1 MIEIDWHG
9 RFCSPP
15 VRRLAYRT
23 PIVGKRR
30 VLRVTASSANTI
42 VIGAG
47 VVGCSLAFHLARGGA
62 RVRVFDKG
70 GICAGMSARSGALVR
85 MHYTFAPEAELAW
98 KSLHYFQHW
107 NELVG
112 GRCGFVETGFAVVVD
127 ERNAGRLRA
136 NVAMLQRVGVNTEIM
151 TAAELQKR
159 ETHAFV
165 DDVALAAVEPHSGYA
180 DPIATT
186 ESLAAAA
193 RKLGAEFSPDTSVA
207 KIAHRGGRAVG
218 VIDNSGRTYEADA
231 VCVVAGPWTDALLAP
246 LGLKIGIKSERAQL
260 AFFKRLPQ
268 LRHCIYIDT
277 IAGSYFRPH
286 GDDLTLAGL
295 GAWKPEAEANPD
307 NFRESNDDDFVVA
320 ARARLAKR
328 IPAMADAPYSRGHAG
343 IYDVSPDA
351 RAVMGPVPGVAGLFV
366 AAGFSGTGFK
376 TAPAVGASMSE
387 LILTGSSTTVDLT
400 PFGFERILS
409 GRMIES
415 PNEYE
420 MGAGFG
426 HKL

>member
-1 MIEIDWHG
+1 
-9 RFCSPP
+9 
-15 VRRLAYRT
+15 
-23 PIVGKRR
+23 
-30 VLRVTASSANTI
+30 VTQASSSANII

-47 VVGCSLAFHLARGGA
+47 VVGCSLAFHLARAGA

-98 KSLHYFQHW
+98 KSHHYFRHW
-107 NELVG
+107 SEIVG
-112 GRCGFVETGFAVVVD
+112 GRCGFVETGFTVVVD
-127 ERNAGRLRA
+127 ERNSARLRT
-136 NVAMLQRVGVNTEIM
+136 NVAMLQRVGIDTEVV
-151 TAAELQKR
+151 TAAELHKR
-159 ETHAFV
+159 EPNTFV
-165 DDVALAAVEPHSGYA
+165 DDVALAAFEPQSGYA
-180 DPIATT
+180 DPVATT

-193 RKLGAEFSPDTSVA
+193 RKLGTEFSLNAVIA

-218 VIDNSGRTYEADA
+218 VIDNSGHLHEADA

-246 LGLKIGIKSERAQL
+246 MGAKIGIKSERAQI
-260 AFFKRLPQ
+260 AFFKRPPQ
-268 LRHCIYIDT
+268 IKHCIYIDT

-295 GAWKPEAEANPD
+295 GGWKPKAEANPD
-307 NFRESNDDDFVVA
+307 NFRESNDDDFVA
-320 ARARLAKR
+320 AVRKRLAQR
-328 IPAMADAPYSRGHAG
+328 IPAMADALYSRGHAG
-343 IYDVSPDA
+343 IYDVSPDG
-351 RAVMGPVPGVAGLFV
+351 RAVMGSVPGVKHLFV

-376 TAPAVGASMSE
+376 TAPAVGASMAE
-387 LILTGSSTTVDLT
+387 LILTGASTTADLT

>member
-1 MIEIDWHG
+1 MTQRGPKI
-9 RFCSPP
+9 
-15 VRRLAYRT
+15 
-23 PIVGKRR
+23 
-30 VLRVTASSANTI
+30 I

-47 VVGCSLAFHLARGGA
+47 VVGCSIAFHLARAGA
-62 RVRVFDKG
+62 RARVFDKG

-98 KSLHYFQHW
+98 KSYQYFRNW
-107 NELVG
+107 SEIVG

-127 ERNAGRLRA
+127 ERNAARLRT
-136 NVAMLQRVGVNTEIM
+136 NVAMLQRVGIDTEIL
-151 TAAELQKR
+151 TAAELNKR
-159 ETHAFV
+159 DPQAFV
-165 DDVALAAVEPHSGYA
+165 DDVALVAIEPLSGYA
-180 DPIATT
+180 DPLMTT
-186 ESLAAAA
+186 EELADAAV
-193 RKLGAEFSPDTSVA
+193 RHGAEFSTKTP
-207 KIAHRGGRAVG
+207 IATIVHRGGRATG
-218 VIDNSGRTYEADA
+218 VVDGAGHLHEADG
-231 VCVVAGPWTDALLAP
+231 VCVAAGPWTDALLAP
-246 LGLKIGIKSERAQL
+246 LGMKIGIKSERAQI
-260 AFFKRLPQ
+260 AFFKRPPQ
-268 LRHCIYIDT
+268 IRHLIYIDT

-295 GAWKPEAEANPD
+295 GGWKAEAEANPD
-307 NFRESNDDDFVVA
+307 DFRETNDDDFVA
-320 ARARLAKR
+320 AVRARLARR

-351 RAVMGPVPGVAGLFV
+351 RAVMGRVPGVDALFV

-376 TAPAVGASMSE
+376 TAPAVGASMAE
-387 LILTGSSTTVDLT
+387 LILTGVSTTVDLT

-409 GRMIES
+409 GRVIQS

>member
-1 MIEIDWHG
+1 
-9 RFCSPP
+9 
-15 VRRLAYRT
+15 
-23 PIVGKRR
+23 
-30 VLRVTASSANTI
+30 VTQRGPKII

-47 VVGCSLAFHLARGGA
+47 VVGCSIAFHLARAGA
-62 RVRVFDKG
+62 RARVFDKG

-98 KSLHYFQHW
+98 KSYQYFRNW
-107 NELVG
+107 SEIVG

-127 ERNAGRLRA
+127 ERNAARLRT
-136 NVAMLQRVGVNTEIM
+136 NVAMLQRVGIDTEIL
-151 TAAELQKR
+151 TAAELNKR
-159 ETHAFV
+159 DPQAFV
-165 DDVALAAVEPHSGYA
+165 DDVALVAIEPLSGYA
-180 DPIATT
+180 DPLMTT
-186 ESLAAAA
+186 EELAVAAV
-193 RKLGAEFSPDTSVA
+193 RHGAEFSTKTPIAT
-207 KIAHRGGRAVG
+207 IAHRGGRATG
-218 VIDNSGRTYEADA
+218 VVDGAGHLHEADG
-231 VCVVAGPWTDALLAP
+231 VCVAAGPWTDALLAP
-246 LGLKIGIKSERAQL
+246 LGMKIGIKSERAQI
-260 AFFKRLPQ
+260 AFFKRPPQ
-268 LRHCIYIDT
+268 IRHLIYIDT

-295 GAWKPEAEANPD
+295 GGWKAEAEANPD
-307 NFRESNDDDFVVA
+307 DFRETNDDDFVA
-320 ARARLAKR
+320 AVRARLARR

-351 RAVMGPVPGVAGLFV
+351 RAVMGRVPGVDALFV

-376 TAPAVGASMSE
+376 TAPAVGASMAE
-387 LILTGSSTTVDLT
+387 LILTGVSTTVDLT

-409 GRMIES
+409 GRVIQS

>member
-1 MIEIDWHG
+1 LEKDG
-9 RFCSPP
+9 
-15 VRRLAYRT
+15 
-23 PIVGKRR
+23 
-30 VLRVTASSANTI
+30 VLHVTQAASSANII

-47 VVGCSLAFHLARGGA
+47 VVGCSIAFHLARDGA
-62 RVRVFDKG
+62 GVRVFEKG
-70 GICAGMSARSGALVR
+70 EICAGMSARSGALVR

-98 KSLHYFQHW
+98 KSHRYFQDW
-107 NELVG
+107 GEIVG

-127 ERNAGRLRA
+127 ERNASRLRA
-136 NVAMLQRVGVNTEIM
+136 NVAMLQRVGVDTEVV
-151 TAAELQKR
+151 TAAELQKL
-159 ETHAFV
+159 EPHAFV
-165 DDVALAAVEPHSGYA
+165 DDIALAAFEPHSGYA
-180 DPIATT
+180 DPVATT

-193 RKLGAEFSPDTSVA
+193 KRHGAEFSTNTA
-207 KIAHRGGRAVG
+207 IARIMHRSGRAIG
-218 VIDNSGRTYEADA
+218 VVDGSGRAHEGDA

-246 LGLKIGIKSERAQL
+246 LGVKIGIRSERAQI
-260 AFFKRLPQ
+260 AFFKRPIQ
-268 LRHCIYIDT
+268 LKHCIYIDT

-295 GAWKPEAEANPD
+295 GGWKPEAEANPD
-307 NFRESNDDDFVVA
+307 DFRESNDDDFVA
-320 ARARLAKR
+320 AVRERLAQR
-328 IPAMADAPYSRGHAG
+328 IPAMAGAPYSRGHAG

-351 RAVMGPVPGVAGLFV
+351 RAVMGPVPNVECLFV

-376 TAPAVGASMSE
+376 TAPAVGASMAE
-387 LILTGSSTTVDLT
+387 LILTGASATVDLR
-400 PFGFERILS
+400 PFGFERIIS

>member
-1 MIEIDWHG
+1 
-9 RFCSPP
+9 
-15 VRRLAYRT
+15 
-23 PIVGKRR
+23 
-30 VLRVTASSANTI
+30 
-42 VIGAG
+42 
-47 VVGCSLAFHLARGGA
+47 
-62 RVRVFDKG
+62 
-70 GICAGMSARSGALVR
+70 MSARSGALVR

-98 KSLHYFQHW
+98 KSHQYFCNW
-107 NELVG
+107 SDIVG
-112 GRCGFVETGFAVVVD
+112 GQCGFVETGFAVVVD
-127 ERNAGRLRA
+127 ERNAGRLRT
-136 NVAMLQRVGVNTEIM
+136 NVVMLQRVGVDTQIV
-151 TAAELQKR
+151 TAAELHKR
-159 ETHAFV
+159 EPHAFV
-165 DDVALAAVEPHSGYA
+165 DDVALAAIEPQSGYA
-180 DPIATT
+180 DPVATT

-193 RKLGAEFSPDTSVA
+193 KRHGAEFSLNTAIA
-207 KIAHRGGRAVG
+207 KIAHRSGRAVG

-246 LGLKIGIKSERAQL
+246 LGLKIGIKSARAQI
-260 AFFKRLPQ
+260 AFFKRPPQ

-286 GDDLTLAGL
+286 GNDLTLAGL
-295 GAWKPEAEANPD
+295 GGWKAEAEANPD
-307 NFRESNDDDFVVA
+307 NFRESNDDDFVA
-320 ARARLAKR
+320 AVRKRLAKR
-328 IPAMADAPYSRGHAG
+328 IPAMADAPYSHGHAG

-351 RAVMGPVPGVAGLFV
+351 RAVMGTVPDVAGLFV

-387 LILTGSSTTVDLT
+387 LILTGSSMTVDLT

>member
-1 MIEIDWHG
+1 LEKDG
-9 RFCSPP
+9 VP
-15 VRRLAYRT
+15 
-23 PIVGKRR
+23 
-30 VLRVTASSANTI
+30 RVTQAASGANII

-47 VVGCSLAFHLARGGA
+47 VVGCSIAFHLARSGA

-98 KSLHYFQHW
+98 ESLFCFRNW
-107 NELVG
+107 GDIVG
-112 GRCGFVETGFAVVVD
+112 GQCGFVETGFAVVVD
-127 ERNAGRLRA
+127 ERNAMRLRA
-136 NVAMLQRVGVNTEIM
+136 NVAMLRRIGVDTEVV

-159 ETHAFV
+159 EPNAFV
-165 DDVALAAVEPHSGYA
+165 DDVALAAFEPHSGYA

-186 ESLAAAA
+186 DSLADAAK
-193 RKLGAEFSPDTSVA
+193 RHGAEFSTNTTIDR
-207 KIAHRGGRAVG
+207 IMHRGGRAAG
-218 VIDNSGRTYEADA
+218 VVDSGGRIHEADA
-231 VCVVAGPWTDALLAP
+231 VCVVAGPWTDRLLAP
-246 LGLKIGIKSERAQL
+246 LGVKIGIKSERAQI
-260 AFFKRLPQ
+260 AFFKRPPQ
-268 LRHCIYIDT
+268 LKHCIYIDT

-295 GAWKPEAEANPD
+295 GRWKPEAEANPD
-307 NFRESNDDDFVVA
+307 DFRESNDDDFVIAV
-320 ARARLAKR
+320 RERLAQR

-351 RAVMGPVPGVAGLFV
+351 RAVMGAVPIVERLFV

-376 TAPAVGASMSE
+376 TAPAVGASMAE
-387 LILTGSSTTVDLT
+387 LILTGASTTVDLT
-400 PFGFERILS
+400 PFGFERIIS

>member
-1 MIEIDWHG
+1 M
-9 RFCSPP
+9 
-15 VRRLAYRT
+15 
-23 PIVGKRR
+23 
-30 VLRVTASSANTI
+30 
-42 VIGAG
+42 IGAG
-47 VVGCSLAFHLARGGA
+47 VVGCSIAFHLARAGA

-98 KSLHYFQHW
+98 KSYQYFRNW
-107 NELVG
+107 SDIVG
-112 GRCGFVETGFAVVVD
+112 GRCGFVETGFALVVD
-127 ERNAGRLRA
+127 ERNASRLRA
-136 NVAMLQRVGVNTEIM
+136 NVAMLQRVGVDTEVV
-151 TAAELQKR
+151 TAAELRKL
-159 ETHAFV
+159 EPDAFV
-165 DDVALAAVEPHSGYA
+165 DDVSFAAFEPHSGYA

-193 RKLGAEFSPDTSVA
+193 KRYGAEFLTNTA
-207 KIAHRGGRAVG
+207 IARILQRDGRAAG
-218 VIDNSGRTYEADA
+218 VVDGSGRVHEADA

-246 LGLKIGIKSERAQL
+246 LGVKIGIKSERAQI
-260 AFFKRLPQ
+260 AFFKRPPQ

-277 IAGSYFRPH
+277 ITGSYFRPH

-295 GAWKPEAEANPD
+295 GGWKPEAEANPD
-307 NFRESNDDDFVVA
+307 DFRESNDDDFVA
-320 ARARLAKR
+320 AVHQRLAKR

-351 RAVMGPVPGVAGLFV
+351 RAVLGPVPNIEHLFV

-387 LILTGSSTTVDLT
+387 LILTGASTTVDLT
-400 PFGFERILS
+400 PFGFERIIS

>member
-1 MIEIDWHG
+1 M
-9 RFCSPP
+9 
-15 VRRLAYRT
+15 T
-23 PIVGKRR
+23 Q
-30 VLRVTASSANTI
+30 TASSANII
-42 VIGAG
+42 VVGAG
-47 VVGCSLAFHLARGGA
+47 VVGCSIGFHLAQARA
-62 RVRVFDKG
+62 RVSVFDKG

-98 KSLHYFQHW
+98 KSLRYFRNW
-107 NELVG
+107 GEIVG

-127 ERNAGRLRA
+127 ERNAARLRA
-136 NVAMLQRVGVNTEIM
+136 NVAMLQRVGVDTEIA
-151 TAAELQKR
+151 TAAELHQL
-159 ETHAFV
+159 EPNALV
-165 DDVALAAVEPHSGYA
+165 DDVALAAIEPHGGYA
-180 DPIATT
+180 DPVATT

-193 RKLGAEFSPDTSVA
+193 KRHGAQFSTNTAVA
-207 KIAHRGGRAVG
+207 RIMNRGGRATG
-218 VIDNSGRTYEADA
+218 IADGAGRIYEADA

-246 LGLKIGIKSERAQL
+246 LGVRIGIKSERAQI
-260 AFFKRLPQ
+260 AFFKRPPALT
-268 LRHCIYIDT
+268 HCVYIDT

-295 GAWKPEAEANPD
+295 GGWKPEAEANPD
-307 NFRESNDDDFVVA
+307 NFRESNDEDFVA
-320 ARARLAKR
+320 AVRKRLAKR

-351 RAVMGPVPGVAGLFV
+351 RAVIGAVPGVAGLFV

-376 TAPAVGASMSE
+376 TAPAVGASMAE
-387 LILTGSSTTVDLT
+387 LILTGTSTTVDLT
-400 PFGFERILS
+400 SFGFERVLS

>member
-1 MIEIDWHG
+1 LEKDG
-9 RFCSPP
+9 VP
-15 VRRLAYRT
+15 
-23 PIVGKRR
+23 
-30 VLRVTASSANTI
+30 RVTQTSPSANII

-47 VVGCSLAFHLARGGA
+47 VVGCSIAFHLARSGA

-85 MHYTFAPEAELAW
+85 MHYTFAPEADLAW
-98 KSLHYFQHW
+98 KSHRYFQNW
-107 NELVG
+107 TEIVG

-127 ERNAGRLRA
+127 ERNASRLRA
-136 NVAMLQRVGVNTEIM
+136 NVAMLRRVGVDTEVVS
-151 TAAELQKR
+151 AVELRKLQPD
-159 ETHAFV
+159 AFV
-165 DDVALAAVEPHSGYA
+165 DDVAVGAFEPHSGYA

-186 ESLAAAA
+186 ESFADAA
-193 RKLGAEFSPDTSVA
+193 RRHGAKFSTNTA
-207 KIAHRGGRAVG
+207 IARIQHRGGRAIG
-218 VIDNSGRTYEADA
+218 VIDHAGHLHESDA
-231 VCVVAGPWTDALLAP
+231 VCVVAGPWTDSLLAP
-246 LGLKIGIKSERAQL
+246 LGAKIGIRSERAQI
-260 AFFKRLPQ
+260 AFFKRSPQ
-268 LRHCIYIDT
+268 LKHCIYIDT

-295 GAWKPEAEANPD
+295 GGWKNEAEANPD
-307 NFRESNDDDFVVA
+307 DFRESNDDDFVA
-320 ARARLAKR
+320 AVRERLAKR

-343 IYDVSPDA
+343 IYDVSPDS
-351 RAVMGPVPGVAGLFV
+351 RAVMGAVPGVERLFV

-376 TAPAVGASMSE
+376 TAPAVGASMAE

-400 PFGFERILS
+400 PFGFGRIIN